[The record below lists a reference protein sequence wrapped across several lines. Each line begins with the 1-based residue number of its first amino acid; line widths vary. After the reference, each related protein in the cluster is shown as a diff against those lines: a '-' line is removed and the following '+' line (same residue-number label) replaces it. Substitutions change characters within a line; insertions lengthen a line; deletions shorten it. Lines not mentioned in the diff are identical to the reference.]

1 MVLGASGFVG
11 SACVR
16 ELESCGEDVIA
27 AAAPRLD
34 SSASGAA
41 DILREAQALAGL
53 TGELAAP
60 MQAVDVVVNA
70 AGLATPSGADSPRLT
85 GANALLPS
93 VLRRAAETAGVRRFI
108 HLSSAAVQG
117 HSPVLDETDGYAPFS
132 PYSRSKALGEAALR
146 LAAASGEG
154 RTATT
159 IIRATSVQGPDR
171 PTTLKLVRLARSP
184 LASVA
189 APGTAPTPVTS
200 LASLTALV
208 HGIGAYEGDIPPV
221 VLQPWEGMTVS
232 SVLEAAGGRRPVQ
245 LPAAVCRSLLAAGG
259 LASRAAGNRLQGGL
273 RRVELMWFG
282 QRQVDGWA
290 QRAGLTLPAA
300 ISEVL
305 RQAAADRTR

>member
-1 MVLGASGFVG
+1 
-11 SACVR
+11 
-16 ELESCGEDVIA
+16 
-27 AAAPRLD
+27 
-34 SSASGAA
+34 
-41 DILREAQALAGL
+41 
-53 TGELAAP
+53 
-60 MQAVDVVVNA
+60 
-70 AGLATPSGADSPRLT
+70 
-85 GANALLPS
+85 
-93 VLRRAAETAGVRRFI
+93 
-108 HLSSAAVQG
+108 VQG
-117 HSPVLDETDGYAPFS
+117 HSPVLDETDSYAPFS

-146 LAAASGEG
+146 LAAASSGQG

-159 IIRATSVQGPDR
+159 ILRATSVQGPDR
-171 PTTLKLVRLARSP
+171 PTTMKLVRLARSP

-245 LPAAVCRSLLAAGG
+245 LPAALCRSLLAAGG

-290 QRAGLTLPAA
+290 RRAGLTLPAA
-300 ISEVL
+300 ISGIL
-305 RQAAADRTR
+305 RQAAADRAR